1 MTRSA
6 FAIAMVALLLLPNN
20 SKASPPA
27 AMDSLERGMT
37 APVET
42 GKPEEERLVCSR
54 TRHTGSHRVVRVCR
68 TPEEA
73 RVERRA
79 AEESMRRKR
88 SQPDRDTLNGL

>member
-6 FAIAMVALLLLPNN
+6 SAMAMVALLMFSNG

-27 AMDSLERGMT
+27 MNSLESGLAT
-37 APVET
+37 PVET
-42 GKPEEERLVCSR
+42 AKPEEERLVCSR
-54 TRHTGSHRVVRVCR
+54 TRHTGSHRVMRVCR
-68 TPEEA
+68 TIEEA